1 MGPYAILGKVGAV
14 AYHLALPPELSSVH
28 HVFHVSMLRMY
39 ISYPSHVLQNSNLQL
54 YENLTY
60 EEEPTI
66 IIDRQVRRL
75 RSKDLMTVK
84 VVWKNHPSEEATWK
98 DEKVMQ
104 TKYPHL
110 FESAVAPEST
120 LPFPR
125 HPSPNLYH
133 IT

>member
-110 FESAVAPEST
+110 FESAGMCLFKNSGTEFS
-120 LPFPR
+120 
-125 HPSPNLYH
+125 
-133 IT
+133 